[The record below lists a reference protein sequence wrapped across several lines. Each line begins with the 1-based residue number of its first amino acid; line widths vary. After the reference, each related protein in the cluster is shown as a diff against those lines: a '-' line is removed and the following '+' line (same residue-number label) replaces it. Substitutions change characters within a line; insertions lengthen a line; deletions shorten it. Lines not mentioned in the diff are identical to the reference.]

1 MRRGKALLD
10 HILVLAA
17 DFCPTSAV
25 SVLLVMIWAI
35 LHVFDIVVS
44 SIALLIYK
52 LSPLFFWLFGPLSVF
67 PTFFSWIFCEFDLLL
82 AHSKQRLLVVFS
94 VLGNQS
100 RITCSFVFIIPIVC
114 IFLLIP
120 MHLRIAKFVLV
131 LKIALPKNSA
141 LFLCH
146 HRRLVEEGG
155 VKLIGEKILLLSV

>member
-1 MRRGKALLD
+1 MRRGKASLD

-25 SVLLVMIWAI
+25 SVLLVLIWAI

-67 PTFFSWIFCEFDLLL
+67 PTLFSWIFGEFDLLL

-100 RITCSFVFIIPIVC
+100 RIACSFVFIPIVG

-120 MHLRIAKFVLV
+120 MHLRSAKFVLV
-131 LKIALPKNSA
+131 LKIALPKNST
-141 LFLCH
+141 LFLCD